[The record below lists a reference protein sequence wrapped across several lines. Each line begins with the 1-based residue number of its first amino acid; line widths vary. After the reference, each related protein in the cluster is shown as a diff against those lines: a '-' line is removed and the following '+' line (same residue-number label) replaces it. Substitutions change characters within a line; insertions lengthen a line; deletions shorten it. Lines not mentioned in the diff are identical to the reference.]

1 MKCRTLSGMTPT
13 KVPSEILPTDTGGRV
28 RVSRERRE
36 ELLDEFEQSGM
47 TGAQFARTIGLKY
60 QTFAFW
66 RQQRQ
71 KRKPALTH
79 PAPQKTATVEWLET
93 VIDKASASAPGAALV
108 VRLPSGAA
116 IELAN
121 ASQAAMAAA
130 LLRAWEK
137 APC

>member
-1 MKCRTLSGMTPT
+1 MTPT
-13 KVPSEILPTDTGGRV
+13 KVPSEILPTDSKGRV

-36 ELLDEFEQSGM
+36 ELLDEFERSGM

-71 KRKPALTH
+71 KRKPALANSS
-79 PAPQKTATVEWLET
+79 PAKTATVEWLET
-93 VIDKASASAPGAALV
+93 VIDKANVSVPGSPLV
-108 VRLPSGAA
+108 VRMPSGVA
-116 IELAN
+116 IELSH
-121 ASQAAMAAA
+121 ASQAGVTAA

>member
-1 MKCRTLSGMTPT
+1 MTKSETDSGIFQIDS
-13 KVPSEILPTDTGGRV
+13 KGRV

-36 ELLDEFEQSGM
+36 QLLDEFEKSGLS
-47 TGAQFARTIGLKY
+47 GAQFARTVGVKY

-71 KRKPALTH
+71 RTKPVSAEGSS
-79 PAPQKTATVEWLET
+79 PKKAATVQWLET
-93 VIDKASASAPGAALV
+93 VISEAQASARPVEAALV

-116 IELAN
+116 MELN
-121 ASQAAMAAA
+121 NGSQVAAAAA

-137 APC
+137 AAC

>member
-1 MKCRTLSGMTPT
+1 MTST
-13 KVPSEILPTDTGGRV
+13 KVPSEILPTDTKGRV

-36 ELLDEFEQSGM
+36 ELLDEFERSGM

-71 KRKPALTH
+71 KRKPALTS
-79 PAPQKTATVEWLET
+79 PSAQKSATVEWLET
-93 VIDKASASAPGAALV
+93 VIDKGSVSAPGLPLLI
-108 VRLPSGAA
+108 RLPSGAA
-116 IELAN
+116 IELAS
-121 ASQAAMAAA
+121 ASQAGVAAA

>member
-1 MKCRTLSGMTPT
+1 M
-13 KVPSEILPTDTGGRV
+13 
-28 RVSRERRE
+28 SRERRE
-36 ELLDEFEQSGM
+36 ELLDEFERSGM
-47 TGAQFARTIGLKY
+47 SGAQFARTISLKY

-71 KRKPALTH
+71 KRKPAL
-79 PAPQKTATVEWLET
+79 ANSSPQKTATVEWLET
-93 VIDKASASAPGAALV
+93 VIDKANVSAPGSPLV

-121 ASQAAMAAA
+121 TSQADVAAA

-137 APC
+137 ALC

>member
-1 MKCRTLSGMTPT
+1 MTPT
-13 KVPSEILPTDTGGRV
+13 KVPSEILPTDSRGRV
-28 RVSRERRE
+28 RVSRHRRE
-36 ELLDEFEQSGM
+36 ELLDEFERSGM

-71 KRKPALTH
+71 KGRPALRS
-79 PAPQKTATVEWLET
+79 PSPQKTATVEWLET
-93 VIDKASASAPGAALV
+93 VIDKANASAPGLPVV
-108 VRLPSGAA
+108 VRLPSGAV

-121 ASQAAMAAA
+121 ASQANVAAA

-137 APC
+137 TPC

>member
-1 MKCRTLSGMTPT
+1 MTTTKLLSELL
-13 KVPSEILPTDTGGRV
+13 STDTRGRV

-71 KRKPALTH
+71 KRKPALTSA
-79 PAPQKTATVEWLET
+79 PAPKATTVEWLET
-93 VIDKASASAPGAALV
+93 VIDKAHAPAPGSMLI

-116 IELAN
+116 IEVAH
-121 ASQAAMAAA
+121 ASQAAVAAA
-130 LLRAWEK
+130 FLRAWEK
-137 APC
+137 SAC

>member
-1 MKCRTLSGMTPT
+1 MTPT
-13 KVPSEILPTDTGGRV
+13 KVASEILPTDTRGRV
-28 RVSRERRE
+28 RVSGERRE

-66 RQQRQ
+66 RQQRR
-71 KRKPALTH
+71 KRKPALTN
-79 PAPQKTATVEWLET
+79 PSLPKSATVEWLET
-93 VIDKASASAPGAALV
+93 VIDTASVSAPGLPLV
-108 VRLPSGAA
+108 VRLPSGVA
-116 IELAN
+116 IELSH
-121 ASQAAMAAA
+121 ASQAGVAAA

>member
-1 MKCRTLSGMTPT
+1 
-13 KVPSEILPTDTGGRV
+13 V

-71 KRKPALTH
+71 KRKPTLANSS
-79 PAPQKTATVEWLET
+79 PQKTATVEWLET
-93 VIDKASASAPGAALV
+93 VIDKATVSGPGTPLV
-108 VRLPSGAA
+108 VRLPSGVA
-116 IELAN
+116 IELSH
-121 ASQAAMAAA
+121 ASQAGVAAA

-137 APC
+137 ASC

>member
-1 MKCRTLSGMTPT
+1 MTRSESG
-13 KVPSEILPTDTGGRV
+13 SEIFPVDSKGRV

-36 ELLDEFEQSGM
+36 QLLNEFERSGLS
-47 TGAQFARTIGLKY
+47 GAQFARTVGVKY

-71 KRKPALTH
+71 RSKPVPVGGSSPKKA
-79 PAPQKTATVEWLET
+79 ATVEWLET
-93 VIDKASASAPGAALV
+93 VISEAQVSARPVEAGLV

-116 IELAN
+116 IELSHS
-121 ASQAAMAAA
+121 SQVAAAAA

-137 APC
+137 ATC

>member
-1 MKCRTLSGMTPT
+1 MTAT
-13 KVPSEILPTDTGGRV
+13 EVGSEILPTDSKGRV
-28 RVSRERRE
+28 RVSLQRRE
-36 ELLDEFEQSGM
+36 ELLDQFERSGM

-66 RQQRQ
+66 RQQR
-71 KRKPALTH
+71 RKPKPLAAV
-79 PAPQKTATVEWLET
+79 PAQKTATMEWLET
-93 VIDKASASAPGAALV
+93 VIDKAQVSPTVSGSALV

-121 ASQAAMAAA
+121 TSQAGIAAA

-137 APC
+137 ASC